1 MKSVNDIEKLSLE
14 DLERISLDESMEV
27 PADLEFKILDRTLG
41 QRADGAMGPW
51 FGRLTNRTSVRII
64 GIAASLVII
73 AGIGFAWLNRP
84 KPLNDTFDDPMLAYA
99 AVEEALNKMAST
111 VEVGVNS
118 VTMSDE
124 LFRKP
129 GEVIQSINNK

>member
-14 DLERISLDESMEV
+14 DLERISLDESIEV
-27 PADLEFKILDRTLG
+27 PADLESRILGRTL
-41 QRADGAMGPW
+41 
-51 FGRLTNRTSVRII
+51 NRSNGLAKRII
-64 GIAASLVII
+64 GIAASVAVV
-73 AGIGFAWLNRP
+73 AGIGFALLYRP
-84 KPLNDTFDDPMLAYA
+84 KPLQDTFDDPLLAYA

-118 VTMSDE
+118 VAMGED
-124 LFRKP
+124 LLRKP

>member
-14 DLERISLDESMEV
+14 DLERISLDESIEV
-27 PADLEFKILDRTLG
+27 PADLESRILG
-41 QRADGAMGPW
+41 RAISHSW
-51 FGRLTNRTSVRII
+51 FNRYFGRTSAKVIS
-64 GIAASLVII
+64 IAASIAIV
-73 AGIGFAWLNRP
+73 AGISLALLNRP
-84 KPLNDTFDDPMLAYA
+84 KPLQDTFDDPLLAYA

-118 VTMSDE
+118 VAMGE
-124 LFRKP
+124 EILRKP